1 MSTQENKNNFDWV
14 YYVMGLLFGLVT
26 GIIVTGS
33 FGYAVLGA
41 LLGFLTGGLFLNVLV
56 KGRTY

>member
-1 MSTQENKNNFDWV
+1 MSNQENKNNFDWV
-14 YYVMGLLFGLVT
+14 YYVMGLFFGLVT

-41 LLGFLTGGLFLNVLV
+41 FLGFLTGGFFLNVLV